1 MKYCMYLYGHAIKA
15 DVVVVFGSNL
25 TCLFRY
31 FTICHNFWSFCV
43 VLFSAARCPI
53 QHFVGALVCLAI
65 LSKFLLPQRGKLL
78 FLFYFIFFFFF
89 DATTVQKQHI
99 FLMWMRR
106 LSRANLSS
114 SQKRGPT
121 IRWYNESEIT
131 VRSLELENVIT
142 RIYFGYIVSQEP
154 V

>member
-78 FLFYFIFFFFF
+78 FLFYFIFFFF
-89 DATTVQKQHI
+89 
-99 FLMWMRR
+99 LMPPQFKNNTFF
-106 LSRANLSS
+106 SCECDVSAA
-114 SQKRGPT
+114 PT
-121 IRWYNESEIT
+121 YHHL
-131 VRSLELENVIT
+131 RSVALL
-142 RIYFGYIVSQEP
+142 
-154 V
+154 